1 MYPYRILD
9 DCHVAPIGDAVL
21 TVLERVGVLCQNAEL
36 LRALSAAGA
45 EVDRAREVA
54 RMPRTLTEP
63 LLDRLRHE
71 APAGSPEPQRFA
83 PPGHPALGTQ
93 VAPILY
99 DYGTGERRAGDREG
113 LTRCARFGDALH
125 GESGVGHCLLLTDV
139 PPMVE
144 PMEAALILARHTRRP
159 GPAFAWH
166 VDQVPY
172 LIEMGEI
179 LGLPGWYTWGAIC
192 FAHPLRFDR
201 DVAAKFVARA
211 KLGDAVGLTAM
222 PVAGITTPITVAGFV
237 TVCAAEI
244 VATWVAA
251 RSVNPRAAF
260 TGSIWGGALDMRTGD
275 VSYSSFDA
283 MFYALAASEFL
294 RRWTGHLIP
303 VGGGEYSSAR
313 EPGYYAAM
321 EKAHKAMTIAAF
333 TGQPPS
339 IGSGMLES
347 GKTLCLVQLLL
358 ERELTEG
365 AQIYARDVDVSPHT
379 LCLDDILKVQHGLE
393 HSFLGTD
400 AVLRDYRQYSW
411 CPPTLERDGWR
422 GAETDERVL
431 RKLQAQVDDLIA
443 GHGDPPVDEDRFD
456 AAARVVQRARAE
468 LL

>member
-1 MYPYRILD
+1 MYPYRILED
-9 DCHVAPIGDAVL
+9 HHIAPIGEAVL
-21 TVLERVGVLCQNAEL
+21 IVLERVGVLCQSEEL
-36 LRALSAAGA
+36 LAALAAGGA
-45 EVDRAREVA
+45 EVDPPRQIA

-63 LLDRLRHE
+63 LLAQLRRE
-71 APAGSPEPQRFA
+71 APPEDREPQRFA
-83 PPGHPALGTQ
+83 PPGQPGLGTQ
-93 VAPILY
+93 VAQILY
-99 DYGTGERRAGDREG
+99 DYGTGERQAGDREG

-144 PMEAALILARHTRRP
+144 PMEAGLILARHTRRP
-159 GPAFAWH
+159 GPPFAWH

-201 DVAAKFVARA
+201 DVVARFVARA
-211 KLGDAVGLTAM
+211 KLGDPVGLTAM
-222 PVAGITTPITVAGFV
+222 PVAGVTTPITVAGFV
-237 TVCAAEI
+237 TMCAAEL
-244 VATWVAA
+244 VATWIAA
-251 RSVNPRAAF
+251 RAINPHAPF

-303 VGGGEYSSAR
+303 VGGGAYSSAR

-347 GKTLCLVQLLL
+347 GRTLCLVQLLL

-365 AQIYARDVDVSPHT
+365 VRIYSRDIEVSTAT
-379 LCLDDILKVQHGLE
+379 LCLDDILAVEHGLE
-393 HSFLGTD
+393 RSFLSTD
-400 AVLRDYRQYSW
+400 SVLRDYRQYSW

-422 GAETDERVL
+422 GAQTDERVL
-431 RKLQAQVDDLIA
+431 QRLQARVDDLIA
-443 GHGDPPVDEDRFD
+443 SHVDPPVDEDRLA
-456 AAARVVQRARAE
+456 AAARVARRARTE

>member
-1 MYPYRILD
+1 MYPYRILED
-9 DCHVAPIGDAVL
+9 EHVVPIAEAVF
-21 TVLERVGVLCQNAEL
+21 TVLERVGVLCQNEEL
-36 LRALSAAGA
+36 LDALAANGA
-45 EVDRAREVA
+45 EVDRAHELA
-54 RMPRTLTEP
+54 RMPRMLTEP
-63 LLDRLRHE
+63 LVDQLRREAGPEDHE
-71 APAGSPEPQRFA
+71 PRRFA
-83 PPGHPALGTQ
+83 PPGDPALGTQ
-93 VAPILY
+93 VAQILY
-99 DYGTGERRAGDREG
+99 DYGTGERRAGDRES

-144 PMEAALILARHTRRP
+144 PLEAALILARHARRP

-179 LGLPGWYTWGAIC
+179 FGLPGWYTWGAIC

-211 KLGDAVGLTAM
+211 KLGEAVGLTAM
-222 PVAGITTPITVAGFV
+222 PVAGVTTPITVSGFV
-237 TVCAAEI
+237 VVCAAEI

-251 RSVNPRAAF
+251 RAINPRAPF

-313 EPGYYAAM
+313 EPGYYAVM

-347 GKTLCLVQLLL
+347 GRTLCLVQLLL
-358 ERELTEG
+358 EREFTEG
-365 AQIYARDVDVSPHT
+365 IRIYSSDVEVSTAT
-379 LCLDDILKVQHGLE
+379 LCLDDIFAVGHGLE
-393 HSFLGTD
+393 RSFLGTD
-400 AVLRDYRQYSW
+400 SVLRDYRRYSW
-411 CPPTLERDGWR
+411 CPPTFRRDGWR
-422 GAETDERVL
+422 GAETDGRVL
-431 RKLQAQVDDLIA
+431 QRLQAQVNDLIA
-443 GHGDPPVDEDRFD
+443 GHVDPPVDEDRLA